1 MMEKTELF
9 LATYIERARP
19 AYRTLDPQ
27 AAHWIALAFLS
38 FKHGLFDEAVQ
49 RSDQALEA
57 LGGGD
62 DAPVVRTAIAVMR
75 ARADDLQ
82 AHGAITVPLPRFSDA
97 ERTALALPL
106 DDAAV
111 DDPEHLTLINALV
124 LVYAA
129 GLAASPRDVQALEE
143 QQRYIVQT
151 MGPYKKEIEA
161 RIS

>member
-57 LGGGD
+57 LGGGEVGRPQAR
-62 DAPVVRTAIAVMR
+62 DA
-75 ARADDLQ
+75 
-82 AHGAITVPLPRFSDA
+82 AHR
-97 ERTALALPL
+97 LALPARG
-106 DDAAV
+106 DGAHRWTNAAKRPSRKNGMV
-111 DDPEHLTLINALV
+111 PGGPSL
-124 LVYAA
+124 A
-129 GLAASPRDVQALEE
+129 GRAGHTTTGTRPLSGSASSGVHWPR
-143 QQRYIVQT
+143 
-151 MGPYKKEIEA
+151 A
-161 RIS
+161 RSVSR